1 MKMKNKYLEKLSEKE
16 RGEKRYTSV
25 NYTKPQ
31 APKKKNHSG
40 KCDGDC
46 RNCPPHYGYRHGRS
60 TLIFGSREEADE
72 FLLSPPAKKRTKP
85 TEVKNFF

>member
-1 MKMKNKYLEKLSEKE
+1 MKNKYLEKLSEKE

-46 RNCPPHYGYRHGRS
+46 RICPPHYGYRHGRWYYGHNH
-60 TLIFGSREEADE
+60 IEGCVFHGNKGGGGRD
-72 FLLSPPAKKRTKP
+72 
-85 TEVKNFF
+85 